1 MKRRNFLK
9 CAGSF
14 IATSSGISGIA
25 AADPCPPPLVGASN
39 PQCGIPPGSLS
50 DTATS
55 LGPGQSAQFTK
66 NTLQRPEDIQWQVQT
81 IWYDAQ
87 RGELQYMG
95 KPASSQ
101 SQDHSHY
108 IYSEANDS
116 WSATGTSLFP
126 GFGHIW
132 NVTFDP
138 TNGDYWFRPYNTNS
152 LRWFDRSENT
162 WKETASQ
169 TSPALDSGNASFA
182 AMGWHPNL
190 FGPGE
195 PGIFIWAVFR
205 FFAYNLSTQSFSV
218 LSPSNFS
225 SSSAYYDRKNGQALY
240 LPGTDQ
246 LICFAND
253 RGNGHPAIIVEAG
266 AGNSND
272 VVGAG
277 LVSTT
282 SAPPIQVYGGGG
294 TANHG
299 HVVHHPGDANKLLLL
314 DEHGSSR
321 VWVSTDTGASWQLQ
335 SYTHPFQAMN
345 NWSAGEYTVGTIAP
359 YGVIVGM
366 TSNSSGGETVLWKP
380 PQ

>member
-1 MKRRNFLK
+1 MKRRSFLK
-9 CAGSF
+9 GALGA
-14 IATSSGISGIA
+14 IATSSGLSRVAVAG
-25 AADPCPPPLVGASN
+25 PCAPPLVGAPN
-39 PQCGIPPGSLS
+39 PQCGVPPASLS
-50 DTATS
+50 ETAAG
-55 LGPGQSAQFTK
+55 LAPGQSAQFTK
-66 NTLQRPEDIQWQVQT
+66 NTLQRQEDIQWQLQT
-81 IWYDAQ
+81 IWYDAP

-101 SQDHSHY
+101 SQNHSHY
-108 IYSEANDS
+108 IYTEATDS
-116 WSATGTSLFP
+116 WSTTGQSLFP

-138 TNGDYWFRPYNTNS
+138 INGDYWFRPYNSNS
-152 LRWFDRSENT
+152 LRWYDRSAST
-162 WKETASQ
+162 WKETVSQ
-169 TSPALDSGNASFA
+169 TSPALNSGNASFA

-218 LSPSNFS
+218 LTPSNFS
-225 SSSAYYDRKNGQALY
+225 SSSPYYDRKNGQALY
-240 LPGTDQ
+240 LPGSDQ
-246 LICFAND
+246 LICFADD
-253 RGNGHPAIIVEAG
+253 RGNGHSAVIVEAG
-266 AGNSND
+266 AGNSSN
-272 VVGAG
+272 VVSAG

-282 SAPPIQVYGGGG
+282 SAPPILVYGGGG

-299 HVVHHPGDANKLLLL
+299 HVVHHPNDANRLLLL

-321 VWVSTDTGASWQLQ
+321 VWQSTNSGASWQQQ